1 MVLSQPAI
9 LIIKFAALGDFALA
23 LGAMQAIRRHHPH
36 QKLILLTT
44 GPFAG
49 LARQS
54 GWFDDI
60 WEIKRPRQWDLLAWW
75 RLARRIHREKFA
87 RIYDLQR
94 SKGPARIFSLLPA
107 PKPEWNGI
115 VDGCSHPHRDEL
127 QHHIHTLD
135 RHRSQL
141 AEVGITDVPPSDL
154 SWVTAATARFNLP
167 QSYALLV
174 PGASPRRPAKRWPA
188 VNYATVAARMMAR
201 GITPVILGGPEEK
214 ETAQIILNHAPQAIS
229 LIGKTSFA
237 DIVALARQARFA
249 IGNDTGPMHLI
260 APTGCRVLTLFGG
273 DSDPIL
279 TEPRGPR
286 AETLLVPQL
295 DELPAADIEDRTKG
309 W

>member
-23 LGAMQAIRRHHPH
+23 LGAMQAIRHHHPRH
-36 QKLILLTT
+36 KLVLLTT
-44 GPFAG
+44 GPFAE

-60 WEIKRPRQWDLLAWW
+60 WEIERPRQWNLWAWR
-75 RLARRIHREKFA
+75 RLARRIHRQKFA
-87 RIYDLQR
+87 RVYDLQR
-94 SKGPARIFSLLPA
+94 SKGTARIFSLLPE

-115 VDGCSHPHRDEL
+115 AEGCSHPHRDEL

-141 AEVGITDVPPSDL
+141 AEVGIKDVPASDL
-154 SWVTAATARFNLP
+154 SWVTAETARFNLP

-188 VNYATVAARMMAR
+188 RNYATIAAGMGPR
-201 GITPVILGGPEEK
+201 GITPVILGGLEEK
-214 ETAQIILNHAPQAIS
+214 ETAAIILNHAPQAVS

-260 APTGCRVLTLFGG
+260 APTGCRVLTLFGE

-279 TEPRGPR
+279 TEPRGPH
-286 AETLLVPQL
+286 AETLRVSHLAALQV
-295 DELPAADIEDRTKG
+295 ADIEDRIKS